1 MEKIERVK
9 AMLEQ
14 NKKIASE
21 LKYMEHLKEYIYRER
36 ESTPK
41 YSGNLEKVSS

>member
-14 NKKIASE
+14 KKKIASE
-21 LKYMEHLKEYIYRER
+21 LKYMEHLKEYIER